1 MSRETGPGGYV
12 SDKDALIAALQ
23 KRAKDRGD
31 RREFLRKSAGF
42 AVGIVGGA
50 AITACGRN
58 TSAQTSGGSGS
69 GTPPGSGPT
78 DAEIFNFA
86 LNLEYLEAEFYSFA
100 STGSGLAAS
109 MLTGTGTQGA
119 ATGGRQVSFSDPVV
133 SQFASE
139 LAKDEMEHVNFLR
152 TTLGSAAV
160 AQPAI
165 DIGTSPSGAFS
176 SAARAAGL
184 IGAGASFDP
193 YASDANF
200 LLAAF
205 IFEDVGV
212 TAYKGASPL
221 IMNKTYLEAAAGI
234 LAVEAYHAGS
244 IRTMLYSKGVAA
256 PMLRTGADM
265 ISAARNML
273 DTPGK
278 DQGIDGTANTSNI
291 VPADSNG
298 IAFSRS
304 PAEVLNIVY
313 LTPSPTNKGG
323 FFPNGVNGDL
333 VMSDH

>member
-1 MSRETGPGGYV
+1 MSRENGSSGYV
-12 SDKDALIAALQ
+12 SDTDALIAALQ

-42 AVGIVGGA
+42 AAGAIGGA
-50 AITACGRN
+50 VITACGRD
-58 TSAQTSGGSGS
+58 TSAQTSGGSQS
-69 GTPPGSGPT
+69 TGSGPT

-86 LNLEYLEAEFYSFA
+86 LNLEYLEAQFYAFA
-100 STGSGLAAS
+100 ATGSGLAAN

-133 SQFASE
+133 SQFAHE
-139 LAKDEMEHVNFLR
+139 LAKDETEHVNFLR
-152 TTLGSAAV
+152 TTLGAAAV
-160 AQPAI
+160 AQPTI
-165 DIGTSPSGAFS
+165 DIGTSPTGAFS

-193 YASDANF
+193 YANDANF

-221 IMNKTYLEAAAGI
+221 IMNKVFLEAAAGI

-256 PMLRTGADM
+256 PALRTGADM

-273 DTPGK
+273 DGPGK
-278 DQGIDGTANTSNI
+278 DQGIDGTADTSNI

-323 FFPNGVNGDL
+323 FFPNGVNGDI